1 MSHLLQ
7 GALLWV
13 HDNYLLATLKP
24 CTTLLKRGIA
34 TYQLESSSSD
44 FHHPDVNFVSQLER
58 CSYVSLHEL
67 ILSCSIFEKIDPSR
81 VFPSLL
87 LSCWLEFSEQD
98 IETKMV
104 IESTF
109 L

>member
-1 MSHLLQ
+1 MHLHFHHLLKC
-7 GALLWV
+7 GVVA
-13 HDNYLLATLKP
+13 YLVNLRHL
-24 CTTLLKRGIA
+24 
-34 TYQLESSSSD
+34 
-44 FHHPDVNFVSQLER
+44 FHSIPLDVCFVFQLER
-58 CSYVSLHEL
+58 CFNDSPREL
-67 ILSCSIFEKIDPSR
+67 ILSCLIFEEIDPSR
-81 VFPSLL
+81 VFPFLS